1 MISLSYKHRE
11 SLCISSS
18 KKTKTKTKKPQ
29 QLPKEGHL
37 VKLPKNH
44 ALAFI
49 ATHITQL
56 FDNFSEKMLSLRI
69 IAVFYEDSE
78 VFTWIK
84 FLP

>member
-18 KKTKTKTKKPQ
+18 KKTKNKKPQ

-69 IAVFYEDSE
+69 IAVFHEDSE

-84 FLP
+84 LLP